1 MRRLAVILPLPYE
14 PMPPLTSVLIV
25 DDEPSVR
32 DIMAR
37 WAASLGLRPETA
49 TNADEALATLRTQP
63 CDLAVIDVMMP
74 GHNGLWLAAQLRRE
88 HPRTAVVIATGHTEL
103 LDPDAEPRPFAD
115 LLVKPFQRER
125 FALALDR
132 GRQWRRQA
140 LEEAQWHAAL
150 SVELGDR
157 AKRIAVMLQEREA
170 EGASALAAL
179 EALAAARIPEI
190 AAHGSPSRERWAWTR
205 SLGPNSTPPRACTT
219 SGKLPCPTLC
229 CRSPRRSHRARW
241 PSCGGTLRSAPI
253 S

>member
-1 MRRLAVILPLPYE
+1 
-14 PMPPLTSVLIV
+14 MPPLTSVLIV

-140 LEEAQWHAAL
+140 LE
-150 SVELGDR
+150 
-157 AKRIAVMLQEREA
+157 
-170 EGASALAAL
+170 
-179 EALAAARIPEI
+179 
-190 AAHGSPSRERWAWTR
+190 
-205 SLGPNSTPPRACTT
+205 
-219 SGKLPCPTLC
+219 
-229 CRSPRRSHRARW
+229 
-241 PSCGGTLRSAPI
+241 
-253 S
+253 